1 MYQIGATTVSTDR
14 NSADIRFY
22 CDNDVDATTGGAT
35 ARWQLVPDRDQD
47 PNGAKNSQRTGRN
60 SQEWYDQ
67 INLVR
72 RAKSTRGCLDP
83 LTLVET
89 CK

>member
-47 PNGAKNSQRTGRN
+47 PNGAKNS
-60 SQEWYDQ
+60 
-67 INLVR
+67 
-72 RAKSTRGCLDP
+72 
-83 LTLVET
+83 
-89 CK
+89 